1 MSKEIF
7 HSNIKEDLPEA
18 ILVYVGDED
27 EDTVSRRL
35 DELSELL
42 STAGGTEALR
52 LIQIRP
58 TPDNATA
65 LGKGKL
71 EELKELCSNA
81 DIELVVF
88 ENELSP
94 SQIRNVEDYIG
105 DVRVID
111 RTMLILDIFALNAT
125 TGEGILQVKL
135 AHLQYTIP
143 RLRGKGTSMSR
154 LGGGIGTRGPG
165 ETKLEVERRHI
176 RERMSALKEELRQ
189 MENQRALR
197 REARDSSGIA
207 RIAVA
212 GYTNVGK
219 STLLNLLT
227 GSDILAENKL
237 FATLD
242 PTTRKWILP
251 NAGEVV
257 LTDTV
262 GFISNL
268 PHNLV
273 EAFKSTLSEVV
284 FSDIIFVVLD
294 ISHPEVR
301 MQYEVTEE
309 IIGSLCEKNK
319 VERKPTVYIFNKI
332 DKIDRIPET
341 IIGISREN
349 SVFISAKTGE
359 GIDNL
364 ISVAEKVISSLKRET
379 LFVFPHSRAGLL
391 DTLYK
396 SCTVKSVDYTNEG
409 IEVVAS
415 AGEKILGQLRD
426 YVKTKG

>member
-1 MSKEIF
+1 MAKDILHETETAS
-7 HSNIKEDLPEA
+7 LPEA
-18 ILVYVGDED
+18 ILVYVGCESED
-27 EDTVSRRL
+27 IIDTRL

-42 STAGGTEALR
+42 STAGGVEHSR
-52 LIQIRP
+52 LVQIRP
-58 TPDNATA
+58 NPDNATA

-71 EELKELCSNA
+71 DELKEICNNA
-81 DIELVVF
+81 EIELIVF

-94 SQIRNVEDYIG
+94 SQIRNIETAIG

-165 ETKLEVERRHI
+165 ETKLEIEKRRI
-176 RERMSALKEELRQ
+176 REGMTSLKEELRH

-197 REARDSSGIA
+197 RESRASSGVV

-219 STLLNLLT
+219 STLLNTLT
-227 GSDILAENKL
+227 GADILAENKL

-242 PTTRKWILP
+242 PTTRKWTLP

-284 FSDIIFVVLD
+284 FADIILVVLD
-294 ISHPEVR
+294 VSHPEVR
-301 MQYEVTEE
+301 MQFEVTEQ
-309 IIGSLCEKNK
+309 IIGELCEKNK
-319 VERKPTVYIFNKI
+319 VERKPTVYVFNKI
-332 DKIDRIPET
+332 DKVEEIPET
-341 IIGISREN
+341 VLGLPKN
-349 SVFISAKTGE
+349 DAVFISAKTGR
-359 GIDNL
+359 GLNSLIDT
-364 ISVAEKVISSLKRET
+364 VERVISSLKKDVKIC
-379 LFVFPHSRAGLL
+379 LPHSRAVLL
-391 DTLYK
+391 DTL
-396 SCTVKSVDYTNEG
+396 
-409 IEVVAS
+409 
-415 AGEKILGQLRD
+415 
-426 YVKTKG
+426 

>member
-1 MSKEIF
+1 MAKDTLHETQELSR
-7 HSNIKEDLPEA
+7 PEA
-18 ILVYVGDED
+18 ILVYVGDES
-27 EDTVSRRL
+27 EDIIERRL

-42 STAGGTEALR
+42 NTAGGVEASR

-58 TPDNATA
+58 LPDNATA
-65 LGKGKL
+65 IGKGKL
-71 EELKELCSNA
+71 EELKEICENA
-81 DIELVVF
+81 EIELIVF

-94 SQIRNVEDYIG
+94 SQIRNIETAVG
-105 DVRVID
+105 NVRVID

-125 TGEGILQVKL
+125 TGEGMLQVKL

-165 ETKLEVERRHI
+165 ETKLEVERRRI
-176 RERMSALKEELRQ
+176 RENMTALKDELRQ

-197 REARDSSGIA
+197 RQSRASSGVV

-219 STLLNLLT
+219 STLLNTLT
-227 GSDILAENKL
+227 GADILAENKL

-284 FSDIIFVVLD
+284 FADIIFVVLD

-332 DKIDRIPET
+332 DKVEEIPET
-341 IIGISREN
+341 VLGLPNNN
-349 SVFISAKTGE
+349 SVFISAKTGK
-359 GIDNL
+359 GIDKLIDTVENL
-364 ISVAEKVISSLKRET
+364 ISSLKKDVT
-379 LFVFPHSRAGLL
+379 IKLPHSRAGLL

-409 IEVVAS
+409 IVVVAS
-415 AGEKILGQLRD
+415 VSDKVRGQMKE
-426 YVKTKG
+426 YITEG

>member
-1 MSKEIF
+1 MSDKI
-7 HSNIKEDLPEA
+7 PEA
-18 ILVYVGDED
+18 ILVFVGED
-27 EDTVSRRL
+27 SEDGIARRL

-42 STAGGTEALR
+42 QTAGGCEYAR

-58 TPDNATA
+58 LPDNATA

-71 EELKELCSNA
+71 EELAEICKNA
-81 DIELVVF
+81 EIELVVF
-88 ENELSP
+88 DNELSP
-94 SQIRNVEDYIG
+94 SQIRNVEDALG

-111 RTMLILDIFALNAT
+111 RTMLILDIFAKNAV

-176 RERMSALKEELRQ
+176 KERMTSLKEELRE
-189 MENQRALR
+189 MEAQRKVR
-197 REARDSSGIA
+197 REARNSSGIVK
-207 RIAVA
+207 IAVA

-219 STLLNLLT
+219 STLLNTLT
-227 GSDILAENKL
+227 GADILAENKL

-242 PTTRKWILP
+242 PTTRKWVLP

-262 GFISNL
+262 GFINNL
-268 PHNLV
+268 PHHLV

-284 FSDIIFVVLD
+284 FADIIFVVLD

-309 IIGSLCEKNK
+309 IISSLCQKNN

-332 DKIDRIPET
+332 DKVETVPET
-341 IIGISREN
+341 ILGIAREN
-349 SVFISAKTGE
+349 SVFISAKTGA
-359 GIDNL
+359 GLDSL
-364 ISVAEKVISSLKRET
+364 IKKTEEVINSLKKEIK
-379 LFVFPHSRAGLL
+379 LIFPHSRAGLL
-391 DTLYK
+391 DTLYREC
-396 SCTVKSVDYTNEG
+396 SVKSVEYTDQG
-409 IEVVAS
+409 VEVVAQVS
-415 AGEKILGQLRD
+415 EKIRGKMRE
-426 YVKTKG
+426 YIAEE

>member
-1 MSKEIF
+1 MAKDTLHETL
-7 HSNIKEDLPEA
+7 DLSRPEA
-18 ILVYVGDED
+18 ILVYVGDES
-27 EDTVSRRL
+27 EDIIDRRL

-42 STAGGTEALR
+42 NTAGGIEASR

-58 TPDNATA
+58 LPDNATA

-71 EELKELCSNA
+71 EELKEICENA
-81 DIELVVF
+81 KIELIVF

-94 SQIRNVEDYIG
+94 SQIRNIEQAVG

-165 ETKLEVERRHI
+165 ETKLEIERRRI
-176 RERMSALKEELRQ
+176 RENMTSLKEELRQ

-197 REARDSSGIA
+197 RESRASSGVV

-219 STLLNLLT
+219 STLLNTLT
-227 GSDILAENKL
+227 GADILAENKL

-242 PTTRKWILP
+242 PTTRKWTLP

-284 FSDIIFVVLD
+284 FADIIFVVLD

-319 VERKPTVYIFNKI
+319 VERKPTIYIFNKV
-332 DKIDRIPET
+332 DKVEEIPET
-341 IIGISREN
+341 VLGLPHN
-349 SVFISAKTGE
+349 DSVFISAKTGK
-359 GIDNL
+359 GIDTL
-364 ISVAEKVISSLKRET
+364 IETVERVISSLKKDVT
-379 LFVFPHSRAGLL
+379 IKLPHSRAGLL

-396 SCTVKSVDYTNEG
+396 SCTVKSVEYTDDG
-409 IEVVAS
+409 ITVVAS
-415 AGEKILGQLRD
+415 VSDKVRGQMKE
-426 YVKTKG
+426 YITEG

>member
-1 MSKEIF
+1 MAKDILHETENAS
-7 HSNIKEDLPEA
+7 LPEA
-18 ILVYVGDED
+18 ILVYVGSDSD
-27 EDTVSRRL
+27 DIISTRL

-42 STAGGTEALR
+42 STAGGVEHSR
-52 LIQIRP
+52 LIQLRP
-58 TPDNATA
+58 SPDNATA

-71 EELKELCSNA
+71 EELKEICNNA
-81 DIELVVF
+81 KIELVIF

-94 SQIRNVEDYIG
+94 SQIRNIETAIG

-165 ETKLEVERRHI
+165 ETKLEIEKRRI
-176 RERMSALKEELRQ
+176 REGMTSLKEELRH
-189 MENQRALR
+189 MESQRALR
-197 REARDSSGIA
+197 RESRASSGVV
-207 RIAVA
+207 RLAVA

-219 STLLNLLT
+219 STLLNTLT
-227 GSDILAENKL
+227 GADILAENKL

-242 PTTRKWILP
+242 PTTRKWTLP

-284 FSDIIFVVLD
+284 FADIILVVLD
-294 ISHPEVR
+294 VSHPEVR
-301 MQYEVTEE
+301 MQFEVTEE
-309 IIGSLCEKNK
+309 IIGELCEKNK
-319 VERKPTVYIFNKI
+319 VERKPTVYVFNKI
-332 DKIDRIPET
+332 DKVDEIPET
-341 IIGISREN
+341 VLGLPKDN
-349 SVFISAKTGE
+349 AVFISAKTGKGLDTLVE
-359 GIDNL
+359 T
-364 ISVAEKVISSLKRET
+364 VERVISSLKKDVKIC
-379 LFVFPHSRAGLL
+379 LPHSRAGLL

-396 SCTVKSVDYTNEG
+396 SCTVKSVEYTNDG

-415 AGEKILGQLRD
+415 VSDKIRGQM
-426 YVKTKG
+426 KEFIKE

>member
-1 MSKEIF
+1 MSKENLHENTVEKIP
-7 HSNIKEDLPEA
+7 DA
-18 ILVYVGDED
+18 ILVFVGDDFE
-27 EDTVSRRL
+27 EGIERRL

-42 STAGGTEALR
+42 STAGGREYSR

-58 TPDNATA
+58 LPDNATA

-71 EELKELCSNA
+71 LELKEICENA
-81 DIELVVF
+81 KIELVVF
-88 ENELSP
+88 DNELSP
-94 SQIRNVEDYIG
+94 SQIRNIEQELT

-111 RTMLILDIFALNAT
+111 RTMLILDIFAQNAT

-165 ETKLEVERRHI
+165 ETKLETERRHI
-176 RERMSALKEELRQ
+176 KERMTSLKEELRE
-189 MENQRALR
+189 MENQRRVR
-197 REARDSSGIA
+197 REARDSSGIVK
-207 RIAVA
+207 IAVA

-219 STLLNLLT
+219 STLLNTLT
-227 GSDILAENKL
+227 GADILAENKL

-242 PTTRKWILP
+242 PTTRRWTLP

-262 GFISNL
+262 GFINNL
-268 PHNLV
+268 PHHLV

-301 MQYEVTEE
+301 LQLEVTEE
-309 IIGSLCEKNK
+309 IIASLCEKNG
-319 VERKPTVYIFNKI
+319 VENKPTLYIFNKI
-332 DKIDRIPET
+332 DKVEGIPET
-341 IIGISREN
+341 VIGMTRKN
-349 SVFISAKTGE
+349 AVFISAKTGE
-359 GIDNL
+359 GLNSL
-364 ISVAEKVISSLKRET
+364 IEKTEQIIGSLKKET
-379 LFVFPHSRAGLL
+379 KFVLPHSRAGLL
-391 DTLYK
+391 DSLYRE
-396 SCTVKSVDYTNEG
+396 SNVVSVEYTDSG
-409 IEVVAS
+409 IEITAQVN
-415 AGEKILGQLRD
+415 EKILGRLRE
-426 YVKTKG
+426 YIVEE